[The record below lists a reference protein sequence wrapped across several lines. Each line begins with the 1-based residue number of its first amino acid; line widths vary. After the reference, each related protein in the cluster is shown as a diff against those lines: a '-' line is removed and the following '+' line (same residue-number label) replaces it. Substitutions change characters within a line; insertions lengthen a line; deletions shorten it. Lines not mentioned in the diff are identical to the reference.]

1 MIEVSAP
8 PLRDYQEQAHDAI
21 MESLASVR
29 SSIFVMPTGTG
40 KTRVLAAVAES
51 WRPSVRGRILA
62 VAHREEIVQQLA
74 RAFESVGLRVEIEMG
89 EDSANMAGMYGSIDV
104 VCGSVQSMAR
114 RLRRYQPDDFA
125 LVIVDEAHHH
135 VKDSQY
141 SALVEFFA
149 GAKVLG
155 CTATP
160 DRFDKRGLGGSYD
173 AVAYTY
179 EIREAIREKHL
190 CQLRQKLIKVD
201 GLDFSKI
208 RKLAGDLNAQD
219 LAKVME
225 EDGALHGIADPIVRF
240 SESRPTLVFAV
251 TVEHAHSLAAVINMY
266 AGNGKA
272 LALDGGTAKDARRET
287 LIDFRAGGF
296 QYLVNCALYVEGT
309 DLPFVSCIAVGRPT
323 GSRALYQQMIGR
335 GLRPKPDGGDCLVL
349 DFAGNAGKHSLITA
363 PQILGADVGP
373 DVAALAAAKAAATG
387 AGVQECL
394 DLVEADMRLAE
405 LKRRAVQVR
414 ANVRVKDIDP
424 FAVFGITRHDG
435 RTTMRPSE
443 KLAGALERLG
453 VPEKEIASLDMMQA
467 RDLMD
472 ALVNGIKAGQGTFK
486 MKRMLVSRALRSDLP
501 FQEASAVIDAIARN
515 GWRVPDDIIAKYGLV
530 PEGPTTP

>member
-1 MIEVSAP
+1 VISVAAH
-8 PLRDYQEQAHDAI
+8 PLRDYQEDAHEAI

-29 SSIFVMPTGTG
+29 ASLFVMPTGTG
-40 KTRVLAAVAES
+40 KTRVLAAVAET
-51 WRPSVRGRILA
+51 WRAEHGGHGRILA

-74 RAFESVGLRVEIEMG
+74 RAFASVDLRVAVEMG
-89 EDSANMAGMYGSIDV
+89 DERASMGDLYGSVDV
-104 VCGSVQSMAR
+104 VCGSIQSMAR
-114 RLRRYQPDDFA
+114 RLRYYQPDDFS

-135 VKDSQY
+135 VLDSQY
-141 SALVEFFA
+141 ARVAGFFA
-149 GAKVLG
+149 DAKVIG

-179 EIREAIREKHL
+179 EIREAIAGNHL
-190 CQLRQKLIKVD
+190 CKLRQKLIKVD
-201 GLDFSKI
+201 GLDFSKV
-208 RKLAGDLNAQD
+208 RKLAGDLNEGD
-219 LAKVME
+219 LAKVMN
-225 EDGALHGIADPIVRF
+225 EDGALHGIAEPIVRF
-240 SESRPTLVFAV
+240 AEARPTLVFAV
-251 TVEHAHSLAAVINMY
+251 TVEHAHSLAAVLNMY
-266 AGNGKA
+266 AGEGKA
-272 LALDGGTAKDARRET
+272 MALDGSAEKDTRRST
-287 LIDFRAGGF
+287 LQAFRAGAF
-296 QYLVNCALYVEGT
+296 QYLVNCQLYTEGT

-323 GSRALYQQMIGR
+323 GSRAFYVQMVGR

-349 DFAGNAGKHSLITA
+349 DFAGNAGKHSLVTA
-363 PQILGADVGP
+363 PQILGVDIGP
-373 DVAALAAAKAAATG
+373 ETAAKAAAKAWETG

-435 RTTMRPSE
+435 RTTMQPSE
-443 KLAGALERLG
+443 KLAGALARLG
-453 VPEKEIASLDMMQA
+453 VPEKEIAALDMMQA

-486 MKRMLVSRALRSDLP
+486 MKRMLVSRALRSDIP

-515 GWRVPDDIIAKYGLV
+515 GWRVPDDIIVKYGL
-530 PEGPTTP
+530 TS